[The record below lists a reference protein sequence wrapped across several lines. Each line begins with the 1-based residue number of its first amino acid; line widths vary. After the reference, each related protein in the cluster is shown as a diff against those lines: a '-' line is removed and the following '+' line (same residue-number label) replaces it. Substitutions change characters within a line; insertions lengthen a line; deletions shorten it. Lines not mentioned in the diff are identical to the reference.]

1 MFKHAIYGGL
11 RNLVRSFWLSAT
23 AVSVL
28 TASLFLVA
36 LFAFVTT
43 SIGFYL
49 RTFDRSLAITVFI
62 KEDVD
67 QATIDVM
74 VNDMK
79 NLPEVGTVTY
89 NNLEKVK
96 ESQSEETRATAENL
110 RKNGIESLN
119 EEIVIVPESS
129 EQYESILSVVN
140 SNKYQDIVKD
150 IQASNDAASILKKY
164 HMWVNVGGIVMIF
177 ICALVSILVM
187 INILRIAIYQRK
199 NEIEVMRLVGA
210 TNGYIR
216 GPFITEGMYY
226 NIIAAILVTI
236 IFVLTFTFALPNIT
250 EYLGIQSNTSTQKLV
265 NQMYLSL
272 GITIIS
278 GILVGILTTYIATK
292 RYLKL

>member
-49 RTFDRSLAITVFI
+49 RTFDRSLAITAFI

-67 QATIDVM
+67 KATIDIM
-74 VNDMK
+74 VNDFK
-79 NLPEVGTVTY
+79 NSPEVSKVTY
-89 NNLEKVK
+89 NDLEKVK
-96 ESQSEETRATAENL
+96 ENQSEETRITSENL
-110 RKNGIESLN
+110 RKNGIESLS
-119 EEIVIVPESS
+119 EEIVIVPQST
-129 EQYESILSVVN
+129 EQYDNLLTKVN
-140 SNKYQDIVKD
+140 SPKYQDVIKD
-150 IQASNDAASILKKY
+150 VNASNDAASILKKY
-164 HMWVNVGGIVMIF
+164 HMWVNVGGIVMII

-236 IFVLTFTFALPNIT
+236 IFILTFTFALPNIT

-272 GITIIS
+272 GITIVS
-278 GILVGILTTYIATK
+278 GILVGIITTFTATR